1 MKDLRLDLRS
11 VPFVLAL
18 ALAGC
23 GSDDGPLPFLDEMGA
38 HDLAVTVCAASCG
51 TCATGTTCVTNYSA
65 SVNQFSA
72 TCLAGCTTDS
82 DCPAAHSCV
91 AFDGSAPSGRYCL
104 SATDPLGC
112 GIHCDFVQPT
122 SACEGS
128 TLVSVYHTIICGL
141 RYTHCAN
148 GCVEDNPDAGVDR
161 QAHCS

>member
-1 MKDLRLDLRS
+1 MHPTL
-11 VPFVLAL
+11 FVLAI

-23 GSDDGPLPFLDEMGA
+23 GDDAAPADLGTP
-38 HDLAVTVCAASCG
+38 DLAVGDLSQIVCTTSCG
-51 TCATGTTCVTNYSA
+51 TCASGTTCVTNSSP

-72 TCLAGCTTDS
+72 TCLATCQTDADCTGQR
-82 DCPAAHSCV
+82 ACV

-104 SATDPLGC
+104 SATDPPEC
-112 GIHCDFVQPT
+112 GTHCDLVQPT

-128 TLVSVYHTIICGL
+128 TLVSVYHTTICGL

-148 GCVEDNPDAGVDR
+148 GCVEDAPDGGVDR